1 MSQLFTILD
10 DKIVINK
17 ALLRYVE
24 GPTSLTGSL
33 EIIGGASVNDNLI
46 VRGKIIADVIEANQ
60 IINKG
65 LGGGSGDTTNFRAET
80 EESLNGQGVTWN
92 VGDTEST
99 LVYRPG
105 NRLYTNLH
113 LDLERGRAYK
123 IDNIEVLTSNTL
135 GSGISRSSLRQL
147 GPLNNLIVNGNVEIG
162 QFVYFDSDTGRVGF
176 GTESPNGSFSIVDNG
191 AEFVIG
197 SPVAGTIN
205 VGTYTNHDVAITTDN
220 IPRVTVK
227 TGGDVHIGNVTSR
240 GAKLV
245 VHGTIQA
252 ENIVTET
259 KVERTDSVKFLA
271 TDGSVFGI
279 GLQWIGSGSPKQLI
293 LRADPD
299 RIWSS
304 EHIELAENRSLMINN
319 QVVLNSTT
327 LGASVT
333 ESSLTSLGDL
343 SSITVT
349 GNTSLLGSTTAQVI
363 NGKEINFGEGS
374 QLVKVNDRGVTTSLS
389 FNLTV
394 GEQSIIYADSG
405 SVTIGSSENTRRQI
419 RTFGT
424 LSVNVNNPD
433 PELQFAVAGNI
444 GFGGRKFITG
454 TSAPE
459 QGNYNVGD
467 ICWNNTPQIGGHVGW
482 ICCSAGSPGMWFKFG
497 MIG

>member
-17 ALLRYVE
+17 LAIFHLE
-24 GPTSLTGSL
+24 GAVKHSGSL
-33 EIIGGASVNDNLI
+33 SISQGVSIEQNLVVQGRI
-46 VRGKIIADVIEANQ
+46 VADVIEVNQ

-65 LGGGSGDTTNFRAET
+65 LGGGSGDTTNFRAES
-80 EESLNGQGVTWN
+80 EETLNGQGVTWN

-123 IDNIEVLTSNTL
+123 IDNIEVLTENTL
-135 GSGISRSSLRQL
+135 GSSISRSSLRQL

-162 QFVYFDSDTGRVGF
+162 QFVYVDSDTGRVGF
-176 GTESPNGSFSIVDNG
+176 GTENPNGSFSIVDNG
-191 AEFVIG
+191 AEFVIA
-197 SPVAGTIN
+197 SPN
-205 VGTYTNHDVAITTDN
+205 VGTVNIGTYSNHDVAITTDN
-220 IPRVTVK
+220 ITRVTVK
-227 TGGDVHIGNVTSR
+227 TGGDVHIGNNTSR

-252 ENIVTET
+252 DNIITET
-259 KVERTDSVKFLA
+259 KLERTDSVKFLA

-279 GLQWIGSGSPKQLI
+279 GLQWVGSGSPKQLI
-293 LRADPD
+293 LRPNPD

-304 EHIELAENRSLMINN
+304 EHIELATNRSLMIND

-327 LGASVT
+327 LGASIT
-333 ESSLTSLGDL
+333 ESSLTSLGNL
-343 SSITVT
+343 SSITVS
-349 GNTSLLGSTTAQVI
+349 GNTALLGSTSAQSI
-363 NGKEINFGEGS
+363 HANEINFGEGS
-374 QLVKVNDRGVTTSLS
+374 QLVKVNDRGLSASLS
-389 FNLTV
+389 FNLLV
-394 GEQSIIYADSG
+394 GEQNVIYADSG

-444 GFGGRKFITG
+444 GFAGRKFITG

-459 QGNYNVGD
+459 QGNYAVGD
-467 ICWNNTPQIGGHVGW
+467 ICWNNAPQIGGHVGW
-482 ICCSAGSPGMWFKFG
+482 ICCSAGAPGMWFKFG
-497 MIG
+497 MIS

>member
-33 EIIGGASVNDNLI
+33 EIIGGASVQDNLI
-46 VRGKIIADVIEANQ
+46 VKGKIYADSIEVNQ
-60 IINKG
+60 IINRN
-65 LGGGSGDTTNFRAET
+65 GSSDGTAFKADDEA
-80 EESLNGQGVTWN
+80 SLNGQGVTWN
-92 VGDTEST
+92 VGEEQST

-123 IDNIEVLTSNTL
+123 IDNIEVLTGNTL
-135 GSGISRSSLRQL
+135 GSSISRSSLRQL

-176 GTESPNGSFSIVDNG
+176 GTESPNGSFAIVDNG

-197 SPVAGTIN
+197 SPNSGTVN
-205 VGTYTNHDVAITTDN
+205 VGTYSNHDVAITTDN
-220 IPRVTVK
+220 IARVTVK
-227 TGGDVHIGNVTSR
+227 TGGDVHVGNVTSR

-259 KVERTDSVKFLA
+259 KIERTDSVKFLA
-271 TDGSVFGI
+271 TDGSVYGI
-279 GLQWIGSGSPKQLI
+279 GLQWTGSGSIKQLI
-293 LRADPD
+293 LRADPN
-299 RIWSS
+299 RISSS
-304 EHIELAENRSLMINN
+304 EHIELARGRSFMINN
-319 QVVLNSTT
+319 NPVLDETT
-327 LGASVT
+327 LGSTVT
-333 ESSLTSLGDL
+333 QSSLT
-343 SSITVT
+343 
-349 GNTSLLGSTTAQVI
+349 LLGTLGTLSVSGDTLLSGATSAQAI
-363 NGKEINFGEGS
+363 SAKEINFGEGS
-374 QLVKVNDRGVTTSLS
+374 QLVKVDDKGITTSLS

-394 GEQSIIYADSG
+394 GEQNIVYADSG
-405 SVTIGSSENTRRQI
+405 SITIGSAENTRRQI

-444 GFGGRKFITG
+444 GFAGRKFITG
-454 TSAPE
+454 ASAPE

-467 ICWNNTPQIGGHVGW
+467 ICWSDNPQIGGHVGW
-482 ICCSAGSPGMWFKFG
+482 ICCGAGSPGMWFKFG

>member
-33 EIIGGASVNDNLI
+33 EILGGASVQDNLI
-46 VRGKIIADVIEANQ
+46 VKGRLVADVIEVNQ

-113 LDLERGRAYK
+113 LDLERGRSYK
-123 IDNIEVLTSNTL
+123 IDNIEVLTGNTL
-135 GSGISRSSLRQL
+135 GSSISRSSLRQL

-162 QFVYFDSDTGRVGF
+162 QFVYIDSDTGRVGF

-191 AEFVIG
+191 AEFVMG
-197 SPVAGTIN
+197 SPATGTFNI
-205 VGTYTNHDVAITTDN
+205 GTYSNHDVAITTDN
-220 IPRVTVK
+220 ISRLTVK
-227 TGGDVHIGNVTSR
+227 TGGDVHIGNATSR

-271 TDGSVFGI
+271 TDGTVFGI
-279 GLQWIGSGSPKQLI
+279 GLQWVGSGSPKQLI

-304 EHIELAENRSLMINN
+304 EHIELADRRSFMINN

-327 LGASVT
+327 LGSTVT
-333 ESSLTSLGDL
+333 DSSLTSLGSL
-343 SSITVT
+343 SSLTVN
-349 GNTSLLGSTTAQVI
+349 GVSTLADVTAQSVQA
-363 NGKEINFGEGS
+363 NEIKFGEGS
-374 QLVKVNDRGVTTSLS
+374 QLVKVNDRGINTSLS

-394 GEQSIIYADSG
+394 GEQNIIYADSG

-433 PELQFAVAGNI
+433 PELQFAVAGNF
-444 GFGGRKFITG
+444 GFAGRKFITG
-454 TSAPE
+454 ASAPE

-467 ICWNNTPQIGGHVGW
+467 ICWHTSPQIGGNIGW
-482 ICCSAGSPGMWFKFG
+482 ICCSAGTPGMWFKFG

>member
-33 EIIGGASVNDNLI
+33 EILGGASVQDNLI
-46 VRGKIIADVIEANQ
+46 VKGKIIADAIEVNQ

-65 LGGGSGDTTNFRAET
+65 LGGGSGDTTNFRAES

-123 IDNIEVLTSNTL
+123 IDNIEVLTGNTL
-135 GSGISRSSLRQL
+135 GSSISRSSLRQL

-162 QFVYFDSDTGRVGF
+162 QFVYIDSDTGRVGF

-191 AEFVIG
+191 AEFVIA
-197 SPVAGTIN
+197 SPNTGTVNI
-205 VGTYTNHDVAITTDN
+205 GTYSNHDVAITTDN
-220 IPRVTVK
+220 IARVTVK
-227 TGGDVHIGNVTSR
+227 TGGDVHVGNVTSR
-240 GAKLV
+240 GAKLI

-259 KVERTDSVKFLA
+259 KIERTDSVKFLA
-271 TDGSVFGI
+271 TDGTVFGI
-279 GLQWIGSGSPKQLI
+279 GLQWVGSGSPKQLI
-293 LRADPD
+293 LRPDPD

-304 EHIELAENRSLMINN
+304 EHIELAAHRSLMINN
-319 QVVLNSTT
+319 NRVLDETT
-327 LGASVT
+327 LGVT
-333 ESSLTSLGDL
+333 VTDSSLTS
-343 SSITVT
+343 V
-349 GNTSLLGSTTAQVI
+349 GNLTSLTVNGSSTLHNVTAQSVHAT
-363 NGKEINFGEGS
+363 EANFGEGS
-374 QLVKVNDRGVTTSLS
+374 QLVKVNDRGITTSLS

-394 GEQSIIYADSG
+394 GEQNIIYADSG

-454 TSAPE
+454 ASAPE
-459 QGNYNVGD
+459 QGNYNAGD
-467 ICWNNTPQIGGHVGW
+467 ICWSNSPQLGGHVGW
-482 ICCSAGSPGMWFKFG
+482 ICCVAGSPGMWFKFG

>member
-33 EIIGGASVNDNLI
+33 EILGGASVQDNLI
-46 VRGKIIADVIEANQ
+46 VKGRIVADVIEVNQ

-65 LGGGSGDTTNFRAET
+65 LGGGSGDTTNFRAES

-123 IDNIEVLTSNTL
+123 IDNIEVLTGNTL
-135 GSGISRSSLRQL
+135 GSSISRSSLRQL

-162 QFVYFDSDTGRVGF
+162 QFVYIDSDTGRVGF

-197 SPVAGTIN
+197 SPNTGTVNI
-205 VGTYTNHDVAITTDN
+205 GTYSNHDVAITTDN
-220 IPRVTVK
+220 IARVTVK
-227 TGGDVHIGNVTSR
+227 TGGDVHVGNVTSR

-259 KVERTDSVKFLA
+259 KIERTDSVKFLA
-271 TDGSVFGI
+271 TDGTVFGI
-279 GLQWIGSGSPKQLI
+279 GLQWVGSGSPKQLI
-293 LRADPD
+293 LRPDPD
-299 RIWSS
+299 RLWSS
-304 EHIELAENRSLMINN
+304 EHIELAEHRSLMINN
-319 QVVLNSTT
+319 NRVLDETT
-327 LGASVT
+327 LGVSVT
-333 ESSLTSLGDL
+333 DSSLTS
-343 SSITVT
+343 V
-349 GNTSLLGSTTAQVI
+349 GNLTSLTVNGASILNDTTAQKI
-363 NGKEINFGEGS
+363 KATEINFGEGS
-374 QLVKVNDRGVTTSLS
+374 QLVKVNDRGVTSSLS

-394 GEQSIIYADSG
+394 GEQNIIYADSG
-405 SVTIGSSENTRRQI
+405 SITIGSSENTRRQI

-467 ICWNNTPQIGGHVGW
+467 ICWSNIPQIGGNVGW
-482 ICCSAGSPGMWFKFG
+482 ICCNAGSPGMWFKFG
-497 MIG
+497 MIS

>member
-33 EIIGGASVNDNLI
+33 EILGGASIQDNLI
-46 VRGKIIADVIEANQ
+46 VKGRIVADVIEVNQ

-65 LGGGSGDTTNFRAET
+65 LGGGSGDTTNFRAES

-123 IDNIEVLTSNTL
+123 IDNIEVLTNNTL
-135 GSGISRSSLRQL
+135 GSSISRSSLRQL

-162 QFVYFDSDTGRVGF
+162 QFVYIDSDTGRVGF
-176 GTESPNGSFSIVDNG
+176 GTESPNGSFAILDNG

-197 SPVAGTIN
+197 SPNTGTVN
-205 VGTYTNHDVAITTDN
+205 VGTHSNHDVAITTDN
-220 IPRVTVK
+220 IARVTVK
-227 TGGDVHIGNVTSR
+227 TGGDVHVGNVTSR

-259 KVERTDSVKFLA
+259 KIERTDSVKFLA

-279 GLQWIGSGSPKQLI
+279 GLQWVGSGSPKQLI
-293 LRADPD
+293 LRPDPD
-299 RIWSS
+299 RLWSS
-304 EHIELAENRSLMINN
+304 EHIELAAQRSLMINN
-319 QVVLNSTT
+319 NRVLDQTT
-327 LGASVT
+327 LGVT
-333 ESSLTSLGDL
+333 VTDSSLTS
-343 SSITVT
+343 V
-349 GNTSLLGSTTAQVI
+349 GNLTSLTVNGTSTLGNVTAQSVQAT
-363 NGKEINFGEGS
+363 EINFGEGS
-374 QLVKVNDRGVTTSLS
+374 QLVKVNDRGISTSLS
-389 FNLTV
+389 FDLTV
-394 GEQSIIYADSG
+394 GEQNIIYADSG
-405 SVTIGSSENTRRQI
+405 SITIGSSANTRRPI
-419 RTFGT
+419 RAFGT

-454 TSAPE
+454 ASAPE

-467 ICWNNTPQIGGHVGW
+467 ICWSDVPQIGSNVGW
-482 ICCSAGSPGMWFKFG
+482 ICCVAGSPGMWFKFG

>member
-65 LGGGSGDTTNFRAET
+65 LGGGSGDTTSFRAET

-135 GSGISRSSLRQL
+135 GSSISRSSLRQL

-162 QFVYFDSDTGRVGF
+162 QFVYIDSDTGRVGF
-176 GTESPNGSFSIVDNG
+176 GTESPNGSFAIVDNG

-197 SPVAGTIN
+197 SPNAGTVN

-220 IPRVTVK
+220 IARVTVK
-227 TGGDVHIGNVTSR
+227 TGGDVHVGNVTSR

-259 KVERTDSVKFLA
+259 KIERTDSVKFLA
-271 TDGSVFGI
+271 TDGTVFGI
-279 GLQWIGSGSPKQLI
+279 GLQWVGSGSPKQLI
-293 LRADPD
+293 LRPDPD

-304 EHIELAENRSLMINN
+304 EHIELAAHRSLMINN
-319 QVVLNSTT
+319 NRVLDETT
-327 LGASVT
+327 LGVT
-333 ESSLTSLGDL
+333 VTDSSLTS
-343 SSITVT
+343 V
-349 GNTSLLGSTTAQVI
+349 GNLTSLTVNGTSTLQDVTTKSIHATEV
-363 NGKEINFGEGS
+363 NFGEGS
-374 QLVKVNDRGVTTSLS
+374 QLVKVNDRGLSTSLS

-394 GEQSIIYADSG
+394 GEQNIIYADSG

-444 GFGGRKFITG
+444 GFAGRKFITG
-454 TSAPE
+454 ASAPE

-467 ICWNNTPQIGGHVGW
+467 ICWNNAPQIGGHVGW

>member
-33 EIIGGASVNDNLI
+33 EILGGASVQDNLI
-46 VRGKIIADVIEANQ
+46 VKGRIVADVIEVNQ

-123 IDNIEVLTSNTL
+123 IDNIEVLTGNTL
-135 GSGISRSSLRQL
+135 GSSISRSSLRQL
-147 GPLNNLIVNGNVEIG
+147 GPLNSLIVNGNVEIG
-162 QFVYFDSDTGRVGF
+162 QFVYVDSDTGRVGF

-197 SPVAGTIN
+197 SPTTGTVNI
-205 VGTYTNHDVAITTDN
+205 GTYTNHDVAITTDN
-220 IPRVTVK
+220 IARVTVK
-227 TGGDVHIGNVTSR
+227 TGGDVHVGNVTSR
-240 GAKLV
+240 GAKFF
-245 VHGTIQA
+245 VHGTIHA

-259 KVERTDSVKFLA
+259 KIERTDSVKFLA
-271 TDGSVFGI
+271 TDGTVFGI
-279 GLQWIGSGSPKQLI
+279 GLQWVGSGSPKQLI
-293 LRADPD
+293 LRPDPD
-299 RIWSS
+299 RLWSS
-304 EHIELAENRSLMINN
+304 EHIELATNRSLMINN
-319 QVVLNSTT
+319 NRVLDETT
-327 LGASVT
+327 LGVT
-333 ESSLTSLGDL
+333 VTDSSLTS
-343 SSITVT
+343 V
-349 GNTSLLGSTTAQVI
+349 GNLTSLTVNGPSVFNDTTAQKI
-363 NGKEINFGEGS
+363 QATEINFGEGS
-374 QLVKVNDRGVTTSLS
+374 QLVKVNDRGVTSSLS

-394 GEQSIIYADSG
+394 GEQNIIYADSG
-405 SVTIGSSENTRRQI
+405 SITIGSSENTRRQI

-454 TSAPE
+454 ASAPE

-467 ICWNNTPQIGGHVGW
+467 ICWSDVPQIGGHVGW
-482 ICCSAGSPGMWFKFG
+482 ICCVAGSPGMWFKFG

>member
-17 ALLRYVE
+17 ALLRHVE

-33 EIIGGASVNDNLI
+33 EIIGGASIQDNL
-46 VRGKIIADVIEANQ
+46 VVKGKIYADSIEVNQ

-65 LGGGSGDTTNFRAET
+65 ATGDGAAFKADDEA
-80 EESLNGQGVTWN
+80 SLNGQGVTWN
-92 VGDTEST
+92 VGEEQST

-113 LDLERGRAYK
+113 LDLERDRAYK
-123 IDNIEVLTSNTL
+123 IDNIEVLTGNTL
-135 GSGISRSSLRQL
+135 GSSISRSSLRQL

-162 QFVYFDSDTGRVGF
+162 QFVYIDSDTGRVGF

-197 SPVAGTIN
+197 SPNSGTVN
-205 VGTYTNHDVAITTDN
+205 VGTYSNHDVAITTDN
-220 IPRVTVK
+220 IPRITIK
-227 TGGDVHIGNVTSR
+227 TGGDIHVGNVTSR

-259 KVERTDSVKFLA
+259 KIERTDSVKFLA
-271 TDGSVFGI
+271 TDGSVYGI
-279 GLQWIGSGSPKQLI
+279 GLQWTGSGNIKQLI
-293 LRADPD
+293 LRPDPN

-304 EHIELAENRSLMINN
+304 EHIELARGRSLMINN
-319 QVVLNSTT
+319 NPIIDETTIGST
-327 LGASVT
+327 VT
-333 ESSLTSLGDL
+333 QSSLTSLGDL
-343 SSITVT
+343 GTLTVL
-349 GNTSLLGSTTAQVI
+349 GNTLLSGSTSAQSI
-363 NGKEINFGEGS
+363 NAKEINFGEGS
-374 QLVKVNDRGVTTSLS
+374 QLVKVNDRGITTSLG

-394 GEQSIIYADSG
+394 GEQNIIYADSG
-405 SVTIGSSENTRRQI
+405 SITIGSSENTRRQI
-419 RTFGT
+419 RAFGT

-433 PELQFAVAGNI
+433 PELQFAVAGSI

-467 ICWNNTPQIGGHVGW
+467 ICWSNIPQIGGNVGW
-482 ICCSAGSPGMWFKFG
+482 ICCNAGSPGMWFKFG
-497 MIG
+497 MIS

>member
-33 EIIGGASVNDNLI
+33 EIIGSASVNDNLI

-65 LGGGSGDTTNFRAET
+65 LGGGSGDTTNFRADT

-123 IDNIEVLTSNTL
+123 IDNIEVLTNNTL
-135 GSGISRSSLRQL
+135 GSSISRSSLRQL

-162 QFVYFDSDTGRVGF
+162 QFVYIDSDTGRVGF
-176 GTESPNGSFSIVDNG
+176 GTESPNGSFAILDNG

-197 SPVAGTIN
+197 SPNTGTVNI
-205 VGTYTNHDVAITTDN
+205 GTHSNHDVAITTDN
-220 IPRVTVK
+220 IARVTVK
-227 TGGDVHIGNVTSR
+227 TGGDVHVGNVTSR

-259 KVERTDSVKFLA
+259 KIERTDSVKFLA

-279 GLQWIGSGSPKQLI
+279 GLQWAGSGSPKQFI
-293 LRADPD
+293 LRPDPD
-299 RIWSS
+299 RLWSS
-304 EHIELAENRSLMINN
+304 EHIELAAQRSLMINN
-319 QVVLNSTT
+319 NRVLDQTT
-327 LGASVT
+327 LGVT
-333 ESSLTSLGDL
+333 VTDSSLTS
-343 SSITVT
+343 V
-349 GNTSLLGSTTAQVI
+349 GNLTSLTVNGASTLGNVTAQSVQAT
-363 NGKEINFGEGS
+363 EINFGEGS
-374 QLVKVNDRGVTTSLS
+374 QLVKVNDRGISTSLS
-389 FNLTV
+389 FDLTV
-394 GEQSIIYADSG
+394 GEQNIIYADSG
-405 SVTIGSSENTRRQI
+405 SITIGSSENTRRPI
-419 RTFGT
+419 RAFGT

-444 GFGGRKFITG
+444 GFAGRKFITG
-454 TSAPE
+454 ASAPE
-459 QGNYNVGD
+459 QGTYNIGD
-467 ICWNNTPQIGGHVGW
+467 ICWSNTPQIGGHVGW

>member
-33 EIIGGASVNDNLI
+33 EILGGASVQDNLI
-46 VRGKIIADVIEANQ
+46 VKGKIVADVIEVNQ
-60 IINKG
+60 VINKG
-65 LGGGSGDTTNFRAET
+65 LGGGSGDTTNFRAES

-123 IDNIEVLTSNTL
+123 IDNIEVLTGNTL
-135 GSGISRSSLRQL
+135 GSSISRSSLRQL

-162 QFVYFDSDTGRVGF
+162 QFVYIDSDTGRVGF
-176 GTESPNGSFSIVDNG
+176 GTESPNGSFAIVDNG

-197 SPVAGTIN
+197 SPNTGTVNI
-205 VGTYTNHDVAITTDN
+205 GTYTNHDVAITTDN
-220 IPRVTVK
+220 IARVTVK
-227 TGGDVHIGNVTSR
+227 TGGDVHVGNVTSR

-259 KVERTDSVKFLA
+259 KIERTDSVKFLA
-271 TDGSVFGI
+271 TDGTVFGI
-279 GLQWIGSGSPKQLI
+279 GLQWVGSGSPKQFI
-293 LRADPD
+293 LRPDPD
-299 RIWSS
+299 RLWSS
-304 EHIELAENRSLMINN
+304 EHIELAAHRSLMINN
-319 QVVLNSTT
+319 NRILDETT
-327 LGASVT
+327 LGVT
-333 ESSLTSLGDL
+333 VTDSSLTS
-343 SSITVT
+343 V
-349 GNTSLLGSTTAQVI
+349 GNLTSLTVNGASTLHDVTAQKVHAT
-363 NGKEINFGEGS
+363 EANFGEGS
-374 QLVKVNDRGVTTSLS
+374 QLVKVNDRGITTSLS

-394 GEQSIIYADSG
+394 GEQNIMYADSG

-444 GFGGRKFITG
+444 GFAGRKFITG
-454 TSAPE
+454 ASAPE

-467 ICWNNTPQIGGHVGW
+467 ICWSDVPQIGGNVGW
-482 ICCSAGSPGMWFKFG
+482 ICCVAGTPGMWFKFG